1 MVVVEMIIENYS
13 WMTNAELL
21 NEVTVVN
28 SKLLNHG
35 IYLDFSMDTIE
46 RHHLTLKVVSSYDD
60 NIFIVDDKLINTTIT
75 DSFVKTMKN
84 RLRIIANRVEFL
96 AFVVESV
103 SKMKESDK
111 NLLVGNLRFKCN
123 RKTDDGEVIFEFER
137 GLYAFGGG
145 VFSYWKA
152 NNSVELIFDIED
164 LDTDSTCVD
173 ISDLPKELELQLNL
187 DSIDGFDTLTVKG
200 TLIKEYECST
210 LDATSDLAKDVVEA
224 IRYLEKL

>member
-1 MVVVEMIIENYS
+1 MIIENCPWVTS
-13 WMTNAELL
+13 TKLTNEIM
-21 NEVTVVN
+21 VVN
-28 SKLLNHG
+28 AKLSNHG
-35 IYLDFSMDTIE
+35 LHLDFSMGDTK
-46 RHHLTLKVVSSYDD
+46 RRYVTMKVVSNYDND
-60 NIFIVDDKLINTTIT
+60 IFIDDDEVINTTT
-75 DSFVKTMKN
+75 NAFENKMKN

-96 AFVVESV
+96 EFVIESV
-103 SKMKESDK
+103 SKMKELDEH
-111 NLLVGNLRFKCN
+111 LLVGNLRFKCS

-152 NNSVELIFDIED
+152 NNSVELIFDIEE

-200 TLIKEYECST
+200 TLTKEYERMT
-210 LDATSDLAKDVVEA
+210 LDVVSDLAKDVVEA